1 MAVTEPT
8 LEKFN
13 TIMDAHV
20 QMQNGLKEF
29 NKQNRASG
37 YKVQG
42 QQGDRNKETGSRPR
56 LSDDKKKRRKLINK
70 KCYRCGSAEHMMP
83 ACKMSPSITCN
94 TCKAQGHI
102 SPVCLKA
109 VARTVSQ
116 SAQPEPNPSQL
127 ALTYDSGQPAA
138 SSFYA
143 PASAQ
148 VLHGAAHNIRTPQ
161 LPL

>member
-1 MAVTEPT
+1 
-8 LEKFN
+8 
-13 TIMDAHV
+13 
-20 QMQNGLKEF
+20 MQNGLKEF

-42 QQGDRNKETGSRPR
+42 QQGDRAKETGSRPK
-56 LSDDKKKRRKLINK
+56 LSDDEKKRRKLINK

-83 ACKMSPSITCN
+83 ACKMSASITCN

-102 SPVCLKA
+102 SPVCLKV
-109 VARTVSQ
+109 VARTVSSQ
-116 SAQPEPNPSQL
+116 SAQPEQNSGQL
-127 ALTYDSGQPAA
+127 ALTYDSSQTAA

-148 VLHGAAHNIRTPQ
+148 VFHGAAHNIPTPQ